1 MAAVTLT
8 YWQHYVQERREFET
22 VDEAREWAEDMIN
35 SGQISAESIE
45 IDGKIVMVDNHD
57 GHGFVAASG
66 KGRGIL

>member
-1 MAAVTLT
+1 
-8 YWQHYVQERREFET
+8 
-22 VDEAREWAEDMIN
+22 MIN